1 MRTRGWSCTGEL
13 RLGGARGRAK
23 MTAEAGLGTGTKGK
37 MQQGKVHPP
46 VLAGWTEL
54 VWYGLPAAYFCLFGL
69 FP

>member
-1 MRTRGWSCTGEL
+1 
-13 RLGGARGRAK
+13 